1 MTLSKCNLIEEN
13 NDNSQELSN
22 LELSKIDNIQII
34 DSNTNELINH
44 QKNAPDIDEQTNIDY
59 EIYNNNPKYINAV
72 IYFYQVFIHV
82 FIFSIF
88 ESFFFWLYIT
98 KEEDQAILN
107 QIEDVVLV
115 GNLFCT
121 NINDD
126 VDFSSLYDYQ
136 KDKRDTF
143 NNKVPLNNTIM
154 LNTYLFCVIIL
165 LNFLLKVGRVK
176 IIKFNYKILK
186 HQSSTFILLFVYE
199 YLFFRNIIYNYLP
212 DSSNK
217 IVKKIFEKCI

>member
-1 MTLSKCNLIEEN
+1 MTLCNLIEDN
-13 NDNSQELSN
+13 NENSQELSN

-44 QKNAPDIDEQTNIDY
+44 QKDIQDVNKEQFIDY

-98 KEEDQAILN
+98 KEEDQAIMN

-126 VDFSSLYDYQ
+126 IDFSSLYDYQ

-186 HQSSTFILLFVYE
+186 HQSATFILLFVYE
-199 YLFFRNIIYNYLP
+199 YLFFRNIIYNYVP
-212 DSSNK
+212 NSSNK
-217 IVKKIFEKCI
+217 IVKKIFEKCV

>member
-44 QKNAPDIDEQTNIDY
+44 QKNHQNIDEQLNIDY

-98 KEEDQAILN
+98 KEEDQAIMN

-176 IIKFNYKILK
+176 IVRFNYKILK
-186 HQSSTFILLFVYE
+186 HQSATFILLFVYE
-199 YLFFRNIIYNYLP
+199 YLFFRNIIYNYVP

>member
-44 QKNAPDIDEQTNIDY
+44 QKNVQDIDQQQNIDY
-59 EIYNNNPKYINAV
+59 DIYNNNPKYINAV

-98 KEEDQAILN
+98 KEEDQAIMN

-176 IIKFNYKILK
+176 IVKFNYKILK
-186 HQSSTFILLFVYE
+186 HQSATFILLFVYE
-199 YLFFRNIIYNYLP
+199 YLFFRNIIYNYVP